1 MVLALYFHISVF
13 TSLHVVVD
21 LWTIFFVLGV
31 FENLSQFHILV
42 ITGIFAID
50 FNILIFYCSS
60 VLHRKLV
67 YSINVGSDVGMKG
80 VVFCSLSI
88 FSAHIA
94 VINSFWGKFMPK
106 FYWRL
111 TVLHDVPKHCLTCL
125 ESHQHEYNP

>member
-60 VLHRKLV
+60 VSHRKLV
-67 YSINVGSDVGMKG
+67 YSINVGSDAGMKG
-80 VVFCSLSI
+80 VVFLFIKYFFCSHSC
-88 FSAHIA
+88 
-94 VINSFWGKFMPK
+94 
-106 FYWRL
+106 Y
-111 TVLHDVPKHCLTCL
+111 
-125 ESHQHEYNP
+125 Q